1 MRVDRRWRER
11 GRPVVVTD
19 VLAFSQAENRERRRQ
34 RLSVCLDG
42 RFSLAEEVG
51 AVCGP
56 LAARVAGSANPC
68 GWRGLVSEVADAVH
82 VVASQVVV
90 WQAEVDGRRLTEHL
104 ADNPGA
110 RTQAI
115 SRIKDLAQRPTL
127 PVLTDAGLAD
137 GSWVADL
144 VAAVEPASV
153 TLAALLKNSYQPN
166 APELRGRDSRSQ
178 KTEALLRDHLDQK
191 AAALSKRL
199 DISVSSRPAVSAEVD
214 ARAELAAL
222 GVVLP

>member
-56 LAARVAGSANPC
+56 LAARVAALQPPV
-68 GWRGLVSEVADAVH
+68 WRAGVLEVMGAVLEVA
-82 VVASQVVV
+82 STVVV

-115 SRIKDLAQRPTL
+115 SRIKDLAQRPQM
-127 PVLTDAGLAD
+127 PVLTDEGLAS
-137 GSWVADL
+137 GLWVADL

-178 KTEALLRDHLDQK
+178 KTEVLLRDHLD
-191 AAALSKRL
+191 AAASALSRRL
-199 DISVSSRPAVSAEVD
+199 AVAESSRPAVSAEVD